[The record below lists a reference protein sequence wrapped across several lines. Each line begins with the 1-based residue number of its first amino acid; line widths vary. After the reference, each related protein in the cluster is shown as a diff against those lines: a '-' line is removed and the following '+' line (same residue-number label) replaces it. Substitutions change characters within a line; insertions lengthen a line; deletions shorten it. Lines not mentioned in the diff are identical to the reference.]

1 MFLQYA
7 KTPRGFVSL
16 LQVLVGVIC
25 QLVIQLDYAGE
36 TFSLVFFMLFNPL
49 EIIVY
54 IFLFATTMIT
64 LFGIVMELK
73 GTSLVDTFGKTK
85 TLLFHGLCFLLLI
98 ISAVVQTYNVSHTYT
113 SRIAYYPRFIIGA
126 IALYALSISH
136 IFLAV
141 LVMIWS

>member
-1 MFLQYA
+1 MFLEYV
-7 KTPRGFVSL
+7 KTPRGLISC
-16 LQVLVGVIC
+16 LQALVGLVC

-36 TFSLVFFMLFNPL
+36 TFSLVFFMVFNPL

-54 IFLFATTMIT
+54 IFLFASTMIT

-73 GTSLVDTFGKTK
+73 GTTLVDTFGKMK

-98 ISAVVQTYNVSHTYT
+98 ISAIVQTYNVTHTYT
-113 SRIAYYPRFIIGA
+113 NNPAYYPRFIIGA
-126 IALYALSISH
+126 ILLYALSLSH
-136 IFLAV
+136 IFLSV